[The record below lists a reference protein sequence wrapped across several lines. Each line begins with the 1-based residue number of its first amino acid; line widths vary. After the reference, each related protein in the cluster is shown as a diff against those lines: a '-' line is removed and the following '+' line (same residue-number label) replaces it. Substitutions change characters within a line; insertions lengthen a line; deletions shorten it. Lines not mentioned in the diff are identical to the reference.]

1 MRKSQ
6 TAPKPLSKSK
16 INQIVAAVQSGKIK
30 LSKIDDHCPTEE
42 DVVWVWALMDSG
54 SGVHAASATK
64 HFPGALVQETE
75 GQRNGH
81 TMTAAN
87 GSKIADEGM
96 LSVRV
101 KTTTGHKVRIPFTN
115 ANVQMPILSIAKLA
129 AEHDSWFGETGG
141 ELIHR
146 KTANRI
152 PFVKRAGVYFMR
164 VAVKKSD
171 LQGEDGTRS
180 ELCVRSGN

>member
-1 MRKSQ
+1 M
-6 TAPKPLSKSK
+6 
-16 INQIVAAVQSGKIK
+16 
-30 LSKIDDHCPTEE
+30 
-42 DVVWVWALMDSG
+42 
-54 SGVHAASATK
+54 HAASWAK
-64 HFPGALVQETE
+64 HFPGTKLIETV
-75 GQRNGH
+75 GQPNGH

-96 LSVRV
+96 MHVRAR
-101 KTTTGHKVRIPFTN
+101 TTTGHKVNIPFIN

-129 AEHDSWFGETGG
+129 SEHDSWFGKTGG

-152 PFVKRAGVYFMR
+152 PFVKRAGVDFMK

-171 LQGEDGTRS
+171 LQS
-180 ELCVRSGN
+180 ESGRQKSDLVGRSGK